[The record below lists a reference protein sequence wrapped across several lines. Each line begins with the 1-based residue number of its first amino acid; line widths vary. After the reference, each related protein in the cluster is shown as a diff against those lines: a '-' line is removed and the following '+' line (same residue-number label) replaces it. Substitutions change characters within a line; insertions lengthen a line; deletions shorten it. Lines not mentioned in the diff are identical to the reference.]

1 MSFSTKLGKML
12 IFRYKTDNY
21 TKTIHLKIMGIE
33 KDFLMR
39 QLMMMFELI
48 AKIFR
53 YRKKGE
59 IENAEEEIKYF
70 YSILKIDED
79 VRTLSIEELLNL
91 LENAKKLTNEH
102 IEMVAYVLKE
112 QGELSSNKKEKLD
125 FFRKSFFLL
134 EKVERESVSFSMDR
148 QMKIAELRESLN

>member
-1 MSFSTKLGKML
+1 
-12 IFRYKTDNY
+12 
-21 TKTIHLKIMGIE
+21 
-33 KDFLMR
+33 
-39 QLMMMFELI
+39 MMMFELI

-59 IENAEEEIKYF
+59 IENAQEEIKYF

-79 VRTLSIEELLNL
+79 VRTLSIKDLLNL
-91 LENAKKLTNEH
+91 LENVKKLTNDH

-112 QGELSSNKKEKLD
+112 QGELSTNEKEKLD
-125 FFRKSFFLL
+125 FFRKSYFLL

-148 QMKIAELRESLN
+148 QLKIAELREYLN